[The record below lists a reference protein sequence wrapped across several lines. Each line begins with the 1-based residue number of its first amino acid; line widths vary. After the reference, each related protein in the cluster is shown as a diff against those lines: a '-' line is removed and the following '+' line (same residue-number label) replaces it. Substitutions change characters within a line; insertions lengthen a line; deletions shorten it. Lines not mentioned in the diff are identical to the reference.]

1 MPSKV
6 TKPNTSAQPKLM
18 SIGLDIGKEG
28 RMCAI
33 TLVRPEGAKHL
44 WRRVPPSELSIELVA
59 DGRRGRVTG
68 LVEAP

>member
-33 TLVRPEGAKHL
+33 TLRHEPHRELQCFL
-44 WRRVPPSELSIELVA
+44 WWVGYG
-59 DGRRGRVTG
+59 DFG
-68 LVEAP
+68 LC